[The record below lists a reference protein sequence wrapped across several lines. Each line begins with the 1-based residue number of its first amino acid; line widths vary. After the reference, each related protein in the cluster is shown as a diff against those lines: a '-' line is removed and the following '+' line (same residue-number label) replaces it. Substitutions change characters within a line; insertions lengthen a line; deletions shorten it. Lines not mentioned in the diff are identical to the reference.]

1 MQDNAVFRPF
11 TVAWR
16 GYTFFW
22 VSGLY
27 YRQVLWSNWHVS
39 LSLLYYSMT
48 LTLNK
53 KDTQVEE
60 AKTNDTLKLDS
71 PEHICSNNTWQIYA
85 FLLQRNAVMYQKWYR
100 IWYDDNISTY
110 KTKPT
115 STFMNLSVSITHS
128 ISLFSSWDTLSIF
141 LKPRVC
147 WSRPPKALI
156 PCYHC
161 DLSLASLCI
170 LSANLSIIVGNRKIS
185 VLIFTQTYY

>member
-1 MQDNAVFRPF
+1 
-11 TVAWR
+11 
-16 GYTFFW
+16 
-22 VSGLY
+22 
-27 YRQVLWSNWHVS
+27 
-39 LSLLYYSMT
+39 MT

-128 ISLFSSWDTLSIF
+128 ISLFSSSSIF
-141 LKPRVC
+141 LKPHVC

-170 LSANLSIIVGNRKIS
+170 LSANLSIIMSGKSQNFSFNIHPDLLLMPHVAQSGNHT
-185 VLIFTQTYY
+185 VNPGNGANDPYFHLE